1 MGTDMAVVLARHLLV
16 EALLLCAPML
26 VAACVVSLF
35 MSLLQTLTGLQEQTL
50 TAVPRLVVVFVVM
63 LVLLPWTAH
72 RTLAYTVQLWSDLHR
87 YLG

>member
-1 MGTDMAVVLARHLLV
+1 MGTDLAVILARHLLM

-26 VAACVVSLF
+26 AAACIVSVT

-50 TAVPRLVVVFVVM
+50 TAIPRLVAVFMVT
-63 LVLLPWTAH
+63 LALLPWTAH
-72 RTLAYTVQLWSDLHR
+72 KTVEYTVQLWTDLHR